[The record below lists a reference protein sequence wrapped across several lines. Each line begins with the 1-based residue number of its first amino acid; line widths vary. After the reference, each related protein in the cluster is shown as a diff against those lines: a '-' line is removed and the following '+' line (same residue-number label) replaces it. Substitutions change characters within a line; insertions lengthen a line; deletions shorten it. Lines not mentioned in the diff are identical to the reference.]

1 MSHLLPVNLPVDDYF
16 FLPENIDYRVEPLF
30 SLTAG
35 DLVFALKSFYYL
47 LSEEMILV
55 SISASY

>member
-1 MSHLLPVNLPVDDYF
+1 MTSF
-16 FLPENIDYRVEPLF
+16 FLPENIDFRVEPLF

-35 DLVFALKSFYYL
+35 DLVFTLKSFYYL